1 MGIRKNST
9 FWFYFLI
16 WEKNTACSYTSR
28 NDTSNMG
35 MTDDAREKKRI
46 ITRAESLDRKKEI

>member
-1 MGIRKNST
+1 MG
-9 FWFYFLI
+9 
-16 WEKNTACSYTSR
+16 ENTACSYTSR